1 MLAAQGGRQVSASV
15 SGKYLAAVSRCQC
28 GEKGDLD
35 CVRSG
40 TLSRI
45 SCLIAEDNPH
55 MRGILRSV
63 LSGFGIRSVYEA
75 SDGAEALELV
85 VDRKPDIVLCDWVM
99 NPFGGN
105 EFLRILRGDRDPIV
119 NTTPV
124 LVITAHAKRAT
135 ILEAVSIGVHGFV
148 AKPIAP
154 AILYR
159 HIGEILDRQEMHG
172 RSKGVLGPG
181 HQKPLRKL
189 NVADLSENQNL
200 AADSDDTG
208 LALL

>member
-1 MLAAQGGRQVSASV
+1 MR
-15 SGKYLAAVSRCQC
+15 
-28 GEKGDLD
+28 EKWDL
-35 CVRSG
+35 
-40 TLSRI
+40 TKI

-55 MRGILRSV
+55 MRTIIRSV
-63 LSGFGIRSVYEA
+63 LAGFGIRSVYEA

-105 EFLRILRGDRDPIV
+105 EFLRILRSDRDLVI

-124 LVITAHAKRAT
+124 LVVTAHAKRAT
-135 ILEAVSIGVHGFV
+135 ILEGIEIGIHGFV

-159 HIGEILDRQEMHG
+159 HIGEILERQDMYG
-172 RSKGVLGPG
+172 RSKGILGPG
-181 HQKPLRKL
+181 HQQPSRKL
-189 NVADLSENQNL
+189 AVTDISPMGTSEPSAEL
-200 AADSDDTG
+200 AG